1 MNVFTIA
8 PHRSFADSLAGGLL
22 ARAGDDRM
30 ALARGLLLV
39 PNPRAARAITDAFVR
54 RAGGGLL
61 LPRIVSIGAVDGDEG
76 GIGAPLD
83 PADAA
88 PVPPA
93 IDPLQR
99 RMILARLVAEER
111 GRRGEAI
118 GMAEATRL
126 AADLARVMDQLLTEE
141 VDPAALSALAI
152 EGELQGHWQKALDQL
167 RVVLDRWPEELAR
180 LGRIDLA
187 ERRRRL
193 LDRLARRWREVPPPG
208 PVVAAGISSAPPAVA
223 RLLRTVARMERGA
236 VVLPFLDRAMPE
248 DEWEAL
254 GPHDP
259 DPVTG
264 RRVRSIEAH
273 AQFDLKRL
281 LDRMGVARG
290 EVATWRGPGGSRAP
304 ALRTRAI
311 ANALAPADFTAKW
324 QVLPARHRRLPGVRA
339 LELAGP
345 AEEAQAVALLLR
357 EALETPGRTA
367 ALVTPDRGLAERVSA
382 HLSRWGVEADDSAGV
397 PLATKAAGT
406 LLLGLARAAAERFAP
421 VALLALLKHPLVA
434 SGDGRAKWLAGARAV
449 DRALRGP
456 RPPVGLDGVAAHLAA
471 VKATTALAWWG
482 DVAPMLA
489 PLERAFAAEAAAPG
503 DLLAALRDTASVL
516 AGDAAWAGP
525 AGRAAADLF
534 AGLETAVPHGPRAM
548 APADLPAL
556 MAQLLGEVAVR
567 PPQGGHPRIFI
578 WGLIEARLQQT
589 DLMILSGL
597 NEGVWPAAPSPDP
610 WLSPRIRTELGLPGL
625 ERRVGAQAH
634 DFALALGAPEV
645 VLTRARRD
653 ARAPTLASR
662 FWLRLEAMTGGL
674 PRRAGIRA
682 LAASIDRPDDF
693 APAARP
699 APVPPADAR
708 PKRLSVTSLDRL
720 KADPFAFYAASILK
734 LPALDALDAD
744 PSAAWR
750 GTAVHDV
757 LETWMAEDDCAP
769 DRLAARAARLL
780 DETDAHPVLRALWA
794 PRLMEAID
802 WIADTVRANQADGR
816 RPVAGEEKGEAEV
829 AGIVLHG
836 RVDRIDRM
844 ADGGLA
850 IVDYKTGQAPRPA
863 QVAAGF
869 AMQLGLLGLIAERG
883 GFGPVKGMAA
893 AFEYWS
899 LAARG
904 GTLGHVSSPVGG
916 RSGIPVGEFT
926 QRAERVLREA
936 VDRWLL
942 GDAPF
947 TAKLHPEHAPYGDYD
962 QLMRLEE
969 WYGRGGDGA
978 AAQ

>member
-1 MNVFTIA
+1 MNVFTIP

-22 ARAGDDRM
+22 ARAGGDRIS
-30 ALARGLLLV
+30 LARGLLLV

-61 LPRIVSIGAVDGDEG
+61 LPRIVPIGAVDGDEAV
-76 GIGAPLD
+76 GAALD
-83 PADAA
+83 PADAD

-93 IDPLQR
+93 IAPLQR
-99 RMILARLVAEER
+99 RMILARLVTEER
-111 GRRGEAI
+111 ARRGETI
-118 GMAEATRL
+118 GLAEATRL
-126 AADLARVMDQLLTEE
+126 AADLARVMDQLLAEE
-141 VDPAALSALAI
+141 VAPAALSDLAV
-152 EGELQGHWQKALDQL
+152 EVELSEHWQKALEQL

-180 LGRIDLA
+180 LGLIDMA
-187 ERRRRL
+187 DRRRRL
-193 LDRLARRWREVPPPG
+193 IDRLARRWRDDPPAG
-208 PVVAAGISSAPPAVA
+208 MVVSAGIASAPPAVA
-223 RLLRTVARMERGA
+223 RLLRTVARMERGL

-248 DEWEAL
+248 EEWEAL
-254 GPHDP
+254 GPHAP

-264 RRVRSIEAH
+264 RADRPIEAH
-273 AQFDLKRL
+273 AQFDLKQL

-290 EVATWRGPGGSRAP
+290 EVATWRGPGGSRVP
-304 ALRTRAI
+304 ATRTRAI

-324 QVLPARHRRLPGVRA
+324 QELAARHRRLPGVRA

-382 HLSRWGVEADDSAGV
+382 HLERWGVKADDSAGV
-397 PLATKAAGT
+397 PLANKAAGT

-421 VALLALLKHPLVA
+421 VALLGLLKHPLVA
-434 SGDGRAKWLAGARAV
+434 AGDQRAGWLTGARAL

-456 RPPVGLDGVAAHLAA
+456 RPPIGLAGVAAHLVEPRMAA
-471 VKATTALAWWG
+471 ARDWWTGVVPLLEPLETAFAG
-482 DVAPMLA
+482 EAVAPA
-489 PLERAFAAEAAAPG
+489 
-503 DLLAALRDTASVL
+503 DLLAALRDTAAAL
-516 AGDAAWAGP
+516 AGDAAWTGP

-534 AGLETAVPHGPRAM
+534 AELEEAAPFGPAAM

-589 DLMILSGL
+589 DLMVLAGL
-597 NEGVWPAAPSPDP
+597 NEGVWPAAPAPDP
-610 WLSPRIRTELGLPGL
+610 WLSPRIRSELGLPGL

-674 PRRAGIRA
+674 PRKAGTRA
-682 LAASIDRPDDF
+682 LAAAIDHPADF

-734 LPALDALDAD
+734 LPSLDPLDAD

-757 LETWMAEDDCAP
+757 LEKWMEEDDCAP
-769 DRLAARAARLL
+769 DRLAARARALL
-780 DETDAHPVLRALWA
+780 DEANAHPVLRALWA

-802 WIADTVRANQADGR
+802 WIADTVRENLGEGR
-816 RPVAGEEKGEAEV
+816 RPVAGELQGERV
-829 AGIVLHG
+829 IAGITLHG
-836 RVDRIDRM
+836 RVDRIDRLPG
-844 ADGGLA
+844 GGLA
-850 IVDYKTGQAPRPA
+850 IVDYKTGQAPRAA

-869 AMQLGLLGLIAERG
+869 AMQLGLLGLIAEDG
-883 GFGPVKGMAA
+883 GFDTVRGLPQ

-899 LAARG
+899 LAAKG
-904 GTLGHVSSPVGG
+904 GQLGHVSSPVGG
-916 RSGIPVGEFT
+916 RNGIAVEDFMPN
-926 QRAERVLREA
+926 AARVLQEA
-936 VDRWLL
+936 VGKWLL
-942 GDAPF
+942 GAEPF

-969 WYGRGGDGA
+969 WYGRGGGGA
-978 AAQ
+978 TE